1 MRVLMKKCLAAM
13 MALTVASTTA
23 IATYE
28 NEGAVVVEAKKKLS
42 VKQQK
47 AIAKKYVGKPIT
59 SLVRKIGRYKRGQ
72 VSASCNSAGY
82 YEGLYQWKGFKVKTR
97 SKSKSKSSVQIIKAV
112 K

>member
-1 MRVLMKKCLAAM
+1 MKALLKKCLAAVT
-13 MALTVASTTA
+13 ALTVASTTA
-23 IATYE
+23 VATYE
-28 NEGAVVVEAKKKLS
+28 NEGAVVVEAKKLS
-42 VKQQK
+42 AKQQK
-47 AIAKKYVGKPIT
+47 KIAKKYVGKPINA
-59 SLVRKIGRYKRGQ
+59 LVRKIGRYKRGQ